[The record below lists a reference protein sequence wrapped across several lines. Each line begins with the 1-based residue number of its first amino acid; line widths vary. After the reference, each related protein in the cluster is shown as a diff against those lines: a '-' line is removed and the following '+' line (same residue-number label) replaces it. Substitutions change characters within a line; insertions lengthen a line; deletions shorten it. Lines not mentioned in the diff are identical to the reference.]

1 MLADPVLDVLL
12 DLAQGGFGD
21 DEAAACAMLL
31 AETGIPG
38 CVGRATIVDVRD
50 HDGSS
55 PLVHAVLCQRVE
67 VSHGHSLVCT
77 ARRTV
82 RSPVP
87 LHVLMCAPARV

>member
-1 MLADPVLDVLL
+1 
-12 DLAQGGFGD
+12 
-21 DEAAACAMLL
+21 
-31 AETGIPG
+31 
-38 CVGRATIVDVRD
+38 VDVRD

-67 VSHGHSLVCT
+67 VSHGRYLVCT